1 MTAVGVDSGDSVLA
15 MFGEIQT
22 CLLPSRQVLDAPASV
37 ELLSAM
43 KFGSA
48 VVTRERPVPLAVSPN
63 RLEGVDC
70 NLSQYRVDGTGG
82 KRVHVIGTVA
92 SRAVVIGGRVLQGS
106 SQTTVIRAHGSD
118 RQPWAHYLSRPGTIE
133 VVSGSASGGSLV
145 DGYLRPPAE
154 DLLDLS
160 SICGRISNL
169 TRVDRRLD
177 QRIPFRRAGTTRLRW
192 AVEVGESSE
201 RALPFFFRLDDDTVR
216 SVRIV
221 LPRQHITEAQRFCED
236 LATHDWLLT
245 AIGRVAEGFG
255 VFQTRPDVVLDELSR
270 VLDELVPLW
279 MPGAHASPLLRPI
292 WDGLESDPGFTRQ
305 WTARVGQLRD
315 RMTATT
321 LKVFQRSQAH
331 QAEGIRKRL

>member
-1 MTAVGVDSGDSVLA
+1 MADVDSSPNQPPLA
-15 MFGEIQT
+15 VFGEIQT
-22 CLLPSRQVLDAPASV
+22 CLLPSRQVLDTPASV

-48 VVTRERPVPLAVSPN
+48 VISRERPVPLVISPN

-70 NLSQYRVDGTGG
+70 NLAQYRADRAGG

-92 SRAVVIGGRVLQGS
+92 SRTVVIGGRVLQGS
-106 SQTTVIRAHGSD
+106 SQTMVIRARGSD

-133 VVSGSASGGSLV
+133 ALSGSASSGSLV
-145 DGYLRPPAE
+145 DGYLRPTAE
-154 DLLDLS
+154 DLLDLT
-160 SICGRISNL
+160 SICGRMSNL
-169 TRVDRRLD
+169 TRVDPRLD

-192 AVEVGESSE
+192 AVEVGEPSE
-201 RALPFFFRLDDDTVR
+201 HALPFSFRLDDDTVR

-221 LPRQHITEAQRFCED
+221 LPQEHIGEAQRFCED

-245 AIGRVAEGFG
+245 TIGRVAGRFG
-255 VFQTRPDVVLDELSR
+255 AFETQPDALLDELSP

-279 MPGAHASPLLRPI
+279 MPGAHASPRLRPI
-292 WDGLESDPGFTRQ
+292 WEGLESDPGFTRQ

-315 RMTATT
+315 RMTTTT
-321 LKVFQRSQAH
+321 LKVLQHSKAH
-331 QAEGIRKRL
+331 QAGLGGL